1 MSTEQRKQVIAL
13 SDRLISIAHF
23 CPRGSKVVDVGSGHG
38 KLALYLRQTKIAD
51 YVIAVELNQDPLNR
65 IKRLINS
72 RNPQQINI
80 DVRSGDGLQPVEADE
95 MEIVCLAGLSSST
108 IVKILEAAKNKLN
121 QTKRLILQPIA
132 KPEQLRYWLI
142 TNGWQLIDEQIVAGQ
157 SRRLSKI
164 HTILVAE
171 PGKSLC
177 TYQEANLEHDDLV
190 YVGPILWQ
198 RREPLLHY
206 KLRREQKHWKE
217 ALETILEAD
226 PEHPTRRNQIISRI
240 EWLEF
245 LINKW

>member
-1 MSTEQRKQVIAL
+1 MSTEQRKQVIAV

-65 IKRLINS
+65 IERLINS

-142 TNGWQLIDEQIVAGQ
+142 TNGWQLIDEQIRHRYE
-157 SRRLSKI
+157 S
-164 HTILVAE
+164 H
-171 PGKSLC
+171 
-177 TYQEANLEHDDLV
+177 
-190 YVGPILWQ
+190 
-198 RREPLLHY
+198 
-206 KLRREQKHWKE
+206 
-217 ALETILEAD
+217 
-226 PEHPTRRNQIISRI
+226 
-240 EWLEF
+240 
-245 LINKW
+245 